1 MIYTIY
7 DKILV
12 KNEYILRKGW
22 IRLWKKIIWMPY
34 FTKIELTETEVS
46 FKWNNEM
53 KPFLTNLKENYTQY
67 LSNDYLKLKSVYSQN
82 LYEQLK

>member
-22 IRLWKKIIWMPY
+22 IRLWKKIIWM
-34 FTKIELTETEVS
+34 
-46 FKWNNEM
+46 
-53 KPFLTNLKENYTQY
+53 LKEQE
-67 LSNDYLKLKSVYSQN
+67 K
-82 LYEQLK
+82 QLK